1 MTRAVV
7 QGIVSEMADAF
18 VAAGLADQGIYKA
31 PQQDALPIDCRI
43 FITRGRQPFGQFCK
57 VVGNDCTITLLLSE
71 IGTPVRG
78 ATVVA
83 DGQTFTLAAF
93 VKDDD
98 ATSEWEVT
106 VS

>member
-1 MTRAVV
+1 MSRAVV

-18 VAAGLADQGIYKA
+18 LAAGLADAGTYKGPNKA
-31 PQQDALPIDCRI
+31 DPVIDCRL
-43 FITRGRQPFGQFCK
+43 FITRGRQSFGQFGK
-57 VVGNDCTITLLLSE
+57 VVGNECTITLLLSE
-71 IGTPVRG
+71 ISAPVRG

-83 DGQTFTLAAF
+83 DGNTFTLAAL